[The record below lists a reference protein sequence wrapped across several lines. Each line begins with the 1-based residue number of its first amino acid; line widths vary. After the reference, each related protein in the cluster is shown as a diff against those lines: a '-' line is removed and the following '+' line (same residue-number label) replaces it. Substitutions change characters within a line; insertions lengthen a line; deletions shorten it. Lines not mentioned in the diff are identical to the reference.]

1 MAVDVSKALF
11 GAGQENE
18 GAYYTTAIALAD
30 SKDGMVLVR
39 FADPWDDDIDDAVVV
54 DLESLDSLD
63 PFEDENEDDGE
74 TVYID
79 STEFGDDDDY
89 NIPYDPEAWKQ
100 GIPGGDL

>member
-11 GAGQENE
+11 GAGKENE
-18 GAYYTTAIALAD
+18 GAYYTTAIALSD
-30 SKDGMVLVR
+30 SKDGMVLVS

-74 TVYID
+74 TIYID

-89 NIPYDPEAWKQ
+89 DIPYDPEAWKQ